1 MTKADRPPHTRIVA
15 TVGPACD
22 DAKTLAKLAEGGVDV
37 FRLNLSHGS
46 LEGHL
51 DTLTSIRAI
60 ERTLATPLA
69 VLADLPGPK
78 VRMTGSARDRLLPG
92 ESLRLLAERPSG
104 GNQSSWIAIPTT
116 AVLASLSPGHRVLL
130 DDGQIRLIVT
140 AVHGAEVECRVLN
153 GGSLRPRIGVNVPDS
168 DPDLQVV
175 TETDLRYA
183 KAMKEAGCDF
193 IAVSFCRDG
202 GDLRGLRE
210 ALAAT
215 PGRMPRLVAKV
226 ERPSAVE
233 HLSDIVEAC
242 DVVLVARGDLGVE
255 MDLSSVPVIQK
266 EIVAASIR
274 GGKPVIVAT
283 QMLQSMIESPT
294 PTRAEATD
302 AANAVIDGADA
313 LMLSGETAIGRYPV
327 LSVEMLRR
335 IASRTERWLDAG
347 PRPRPIDDRLEV
359 SMNEDDP
366 WLAGLVAGVDDVVRR
381 LGAAAVVGWTT
392 SGETARLISRGRLRV
407 PLVMLTDDE
416 VTARS
421 MRMLAG
427 VRPVLADADPGA
439 GDAFIRIADEAI
451 RNLELVESGAPVV
464 FLHGSGRRESRPT
477 DVLGVFEAGSGWG
490 RS

>member
-1 MTKADRPPHTRIVA
+1 MTDADRPPHTRIVA

-22 DAKTLAKLAEGGVDV
+22 DTKTLTKLAEGGVDV

-51 DTLTSIRAI
+51 DTLARIREI
-60 ERTLATPLA
+60 EGTLATPLA

-78 VRMTGSARDRLLPG
+78 VRMAGSDRDRLVPG
-92 ESLRLLAERPSG
+92 ESLRLRADQPSDG
-104 GNQSSWIAIPTT
+104 DEGRWIAIPTT
-116 AVLASLSPGHRVLL
+116 AVLASLAPGHRVLL

-183 KAMKEAGCDF
+183 KAMKQAGCDF

-202 GDLRGLRE
+202 DDLRGLRE
-210 ALAAT
+210 ALTTT

-226 ERPSAVE
+226 ERPAAVE

-283 QMLQSMIESPT
+283 QMLQSMIAAPT

-335 IASRTERWLDAG
+335 IAGRTERWLDAG
-347 PRPRPIDDRLEV
+347 PERQRIDDRLDV
-359 SMNEDDP
+359 SMDEGDP
-366 WLAGLVAGVDDVVRR
+366 WLAGLVAGVEDVVRR
-381 LGAAAVVGWTT
+381 LDAAAVVGWTT
-392 SGETARLISRGRLRV
+392 SGETARLLSRGRLRV
-407 PLVMLTDDE
+407 PLVMLTDD
-416 VTARS
+416 VAIARS

-427 VRPVLADADPGA
+427 VRPVLVDADPGA
-439 GDAFIRIADEAI
+439 GDGFIHVADEAM
-451 RNLELVESGAPVV
+451 RELGLVEAGASVV

-477 DVLGVFEAGSGWG
+477 DVLGVFEAGSGST